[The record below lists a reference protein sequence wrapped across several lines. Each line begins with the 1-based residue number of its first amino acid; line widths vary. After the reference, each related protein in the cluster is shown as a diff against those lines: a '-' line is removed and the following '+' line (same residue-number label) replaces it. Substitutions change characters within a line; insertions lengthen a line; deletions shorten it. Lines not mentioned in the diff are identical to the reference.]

1 MNRILVENIRAVCR
15 AQNTSITKLEKS
27 LGFGNGTIGKWANAP
42 KSPPYE
48 KLALISRALGIP
60 VDALYDENLDPNMK
74 TNIFRFAH
82 PEFKASEFVIREEN
96 EKSPTGQEADEAK
109 SIDYLLSKMTPA
121 ELAELM
127 GKVAQELKERGLE

>member
-1 MNRILVENIRAVCR
+1 MSTLYSRIAALCEENGISGYRLCKDIGI
-15 AQNTSITKLEKS
+15 QPSILSDLKS
-27 LGFGNGTIGKWANAP
+27 GRKKSISAEYANKIATYFNVSVSYLLG
-42 KSPPYE
+42 
-48 KLALISRALGIP
+48 
-60 VDALYDENLDPNMK
+60 
-74 TNIFRFAH
+74 
-82 PEFKASEFVIREEN
+82 EEN